1 MWYNDKNCINVC
13 SKTSKANSMLTV
25 TLQPDIAEQISD
37 LASTNQISADHFVD
51 KALRAYM
58 AQYRRE
64 KIRAETE
71 TFKRQQEILL
81 ATYADQY
88 VAMHNGQVID
98 HDADLRTLH
107 LRVFERLGRTPVL
120 LKKVTREPERELV
133 FRSPRFERNR

>member
-1 MWYNDKNCINVC
+1 MWYNDAKLYDACF
-13 SKTSKANSMLTV
+13 KTLKDNSMVTI

-81 ATYADQY
+81 VTYADQY
-88 VAMHNGQVID
+88 VAMYNGQVID